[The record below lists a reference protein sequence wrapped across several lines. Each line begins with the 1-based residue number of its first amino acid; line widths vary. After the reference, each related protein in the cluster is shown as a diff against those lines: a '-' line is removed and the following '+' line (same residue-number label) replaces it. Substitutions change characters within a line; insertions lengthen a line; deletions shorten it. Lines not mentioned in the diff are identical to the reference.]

1 MSDEEMT
8 AVQSIYG
15 TDNNEIKYLEFIND
29 GTPFKTFEKQME
41 ELNMTKKDQYIGKER
56 TFVGEREITELMFK
70 LKAQVKKDRIRLREF
85 FQDHDPLRKG
95 HIIKQKFRGVLHTQ
109 KISLT
114 NEEYTNLEN
123 YYSVPSDDTKV
134 NYIDFNEAIENI
146 FTYKDLEKN
155 PLKKT

>member
-1 MSDEEMT
+1 
-8 AVQSIYG
+8 
-15 TDNNEIKYLEFIND
+15 
-29 GTPFKTFEKQME
+29 
-41 ELNMTKKDQYIGKER
+41 
-56 TFVGEREITELMFK
+56 MFK

-114 NEEYTNLEN
+114 NEEYENLEN

>member
-1 MSDEEMT
+1 M
-8 AVQSIYG
+8 QSIYG

-41 ELNMTKKDQYIGKER
+41 ELNQTKKDKYIGKER
-56 TFVGEREITELMFK
+56 TFVGEKEITDLMFK

-95 HIIKQKFRGVLHTQ
+95 HVTKQKFRGVLHSQ
-109 KISLT
+109 KINLT
-114 NEEYTNLEN
+114 NEEYETLES
-123 YYSVPSDDTKV
+123 YYGVASDDTKV

-146 FTYKDLEKN
+146 FTFKDLEKD